1 MTTGRHQ
8 SRPGARSSERV
19 APHESRGRRGVMVYI
34 ILWLLGVPLILI
46 ILLWLVGIGR

>member
-1 MTTGRHQ
+1 MKEMI
-8 SRPGARSSERV
+8 SRNVR
-19 APHESRGRRGVMVYI
+19 VYI

>member
-1 MTTGRHQ
+1 
-8 SRPGARSSERV
+8 
-19 APHESRGRRGVMVYI
+19 MVYI